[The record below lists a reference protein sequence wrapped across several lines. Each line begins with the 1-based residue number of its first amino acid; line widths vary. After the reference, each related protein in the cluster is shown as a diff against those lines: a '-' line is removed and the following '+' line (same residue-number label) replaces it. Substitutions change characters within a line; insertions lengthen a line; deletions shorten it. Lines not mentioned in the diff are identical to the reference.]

1 MNVFA
6 CFCYV
11 TTPTWPLFFHLYVD
25 GDPNVDTLAELHTD
39 WHLFCVRFV
48 MSELYPSHW
57 RMGPV
62 LLHRIYQEADCGI
75 FARCLNLYHI
85 RAYSKI
91 SKSQTGRTTSTALV
105 EHCYEHHA
113 KRTNALNIAL
123 GISTRKYF
131 SIPDTSQ
138 DYTSQ
143 RQHHHNQSH
152 QYSRFNT
159 HPICLQLDHRAI
171 LAIENTT
178 YQNRS

>member
-1 MNVFA
+1 
-6 CFCYV
+6 
-11 TTPTWPLFFHLYVD
+11 
-25 GDPNVDTLAELHTD
+25 
-39 WHLFCVRFV
+39 
-48 MSELYPSHW
+48 
-57 RMGPV
+57 MGPV

>member
-1 MNVFA
+1 MADHQFFPITLTVLRHVDSIRWINLPDPRYFINKTIEMLDHYE
-6 CFCYV
+6 CFCMFLLCYHTYMTIV
-11 TTPTWPLFFHLYVD
+11 FSPVRGWGSQCRYFGRTSYWL
-25 GDPNVDTLAELHTD
+25 TLS
-39 WHLFCVRFV
+39 VRFV

-113 KRTNALNIAL
+113 KLRT
-123 GISTRKYF
+123 
-131 SIPDTSQ
+131 
-138 DYTSQ
+138 
-143 RQHHHNQSH
+143 
-152 QYSRFNT
+152 
-159 HPICLQLDHRAI
+159 
-171 LAIENTT
+171 
-178 YQNRS
+178 